1 MSGSSSSPLIIGGVR
16 NSLIGGD
23 FSTNPWQRGTSD
35 FTITGT
41 GQYTAD
47 RWKAARGSSASGQT
61 IKYTTLTLG
70 DVPGTRHA
78 LRSQRDSGNSS
89 TAICVVAQSIRTL
102 DSLALNNRLITL
114 SFWARAGNDF
124 TGTLA
129 AQIYFGQGT
138 DENVISGFTTATSVT
153 QVCGITPTWQ
163 KFTVT
168 TFAGNF
174 TQAGAYFMH
183 TPVGTAST
191 NDWFEIALV
200 QLAPTLPGNNFL
212 FRSTHEEI
220 GLCYSFFQH
229 YNTVGT
235 RYLVHPTEPATPNY
249 AQLFTG
255 QTPFLVPMRSIPTV
269 TIYNPDN
276 SYTSGKLAAFPD
288 TPSELTVD
296 NVFAISK
303 NGFGGI
309 TVVEDLTTYYY
320 GKFAFTADSEL

>member
-1 MSGSSSSPLIIGGVR
+1 MSNSSSSPLIIGGVR

-23 FSTNPWQRGTSD
+23 FSTNPWQRGTSN

-70 DVPGTRHA
+70 DVPGTKHA

-89 TAICVVAQSIRTL
+89 TAICVVAQSILSL

-138 DENVISGFTTATSVT
+138 DQNVISGFTTATSVT
-153 QVCGITPTWQ
+153 KVCGITPTWQ
-163 KFTVT
+163 KFTLT

-174 TQAGAYFMH
+174 TQAAAYFAH
-183 TPVGTAST
+183 NPTGTAST

-200 QLAPTLPGNNFL
+200 QLAPSLPGEPFL
-212 FRSTHEEI
+212 FRSVAEEVA
-220 GLCYSFFQH
+220 LCQQFHVKIKSW
-229 YNTVGT
+229 
-235 RYLVHPTEPATPNY
+235 RSY
-249 AQLFTG
+249 AYAANSTKYVCDLAF
-255 QTPFLVPMRSIPTV
+255 PIAMRSAPSV
-269 TIYNPDN
+269 TISGCLNMATAGSITISSVVADERAITEMSESGAN
-276 SYTSGKLAAFPD
+276 SATYIGFYYVAD
-288 TPSELTVD
+288 DEL
-296 NVFAISK
+296 
-303 NGFGGI
+303 
-309 TVVEDLTTYYY
+309 
-320 GKFAFTADSEL
+320 